1 MNKDLVKEQLTTIN
15 NLIESKDKIECEIRR
30 TLFTLVEEL
39 QSDKGGVILYKSRED
54 MIDNPLKFHDESVDE
69 ESYIYALRVSD
80 GQLQAVVDTNW
91 YAAELPR
98 YIDEVDNDLWFN
110 IFTYG
115 KIDVYGIYD
124 ALMPLICE
132 DYL

>member
-115 KIDVYGIYD
+115 TIDVYGIYD

>member
-39 QSDKGGVILYKSRED
+39 QGDKGGVILYKSRED
-54 MIDNPLKFHDESVDE
+54 MIEAPLKFHDESIDE

-91 YAAELPR
+91 YAAEMPR

-110 IFTYG
+110 VFTYG

-124 ALMPLICE
+124 VLMPLICE

>member
-1 MNKDLVKEQLTTIN
+1 MNRNLLSSQVSNINDLITQ
-15 NLIESKDKIECEIRR
+15 KDKIEAEIRT
-30 TLFTLVEEL
+30 TLTNVISEL
-39 QSDKGGVILYKSRED
+39 QGNEGGIILYKSRED
-54 MIDNPLKFHDESVDE
+54 MIDNPLKFVDESIDE
-69 ESYIYALRVSD
+69 ESYIYALRVYD
-80 GQLQAVVDTNW
+80 GQLQALVDTNW
-91 YAAELPR
+91 YAAELPQ

-115 KIDVYGIYD
+115 RIDVYGIYD

>member
-1 MNKDLVKEQLTTIN
+1 MDKSLLSSQVSKINDLITQMDN
-15 NLIESKDKIECEIRR
+15 IEVEIRT
-30 TLFTLVEEL
+30 TLMNVISGL
-39 QSDKGGVILYKSRED
+39 QGNEGGIILYKSRED
-54 MIDNPLKFHDESVDE
+54 MIDNPLKFHDESIDE

-115 KIDVYGIYD
+115 KIDVYAIYD
-124 ALMPLICE
+124 VLMPLICE